1 MQHDFM
7 ENNPVA
13 SLLTKVLK
21 SPLSPHASRDAEYEA
36 WRDRFMRKRLD
47 VGLWIGLMAFL
58 SSSLL
63 QVSNWLFR
71 PEDFQEAWLR
81 SQVSTELSLLLCL
94 LLQHSKLGRR
104 YPSLVFLAFYWSVT
118 IIPQIQGTLSGVA
131 KPDILVWTIMFFG
144 QATFT
149 PVRWYLHL
157 AAQLG
162 VFLYYLGVNSALGV
176 TFSNPTTWM
185 KPSVMALYFFWV
197 CFIGNL
203 SVYLYEKLQKAEF
216 KARWDLEEAYGQL
229 EEEQKL
235 SESLLLNVL
244 PHSIATRLKQN
255 PKNLADSYTN
265 VSVLFADIVGFTELS
280 SHISPWELV
289 ELLNQ
294 IFSEFD
300 ALAEL
305 HQLEKIKTIGDAYM
319 VVSGLPEPRDDH
331 AQAIADMALDMQRAI
346 ATFNNKTGQNFRIR
360 IGIATGPVIAGVI
373 GIKKF
378 IYDLWGDTVNIASRM
393 ESHGIPGAIQV
404 TRETYLFLKDE
415 YSFQERGKVFIK
427 GKGEMTTYLLT
438 AKLPL
443 LESMIPPLR
452 DDA

>member
-1 MQHDFM
+1 MQQDFL
-7 ENNPVA
+7 ENSPVA

-21 SPLSPHASRDAEYEA
+21 SPLSPESSRDAEYIA

-47 VGLWIGLMAFL
+47 VGLWIGLIAFL

-63 QVSNWLFR
+63 QVSNLLFR
-71 PEDFQEAWLR
+71 PEEFMPDWLR
-81 SQVSTELSLLLCL
+81 SQVSIELTLLLCF

-104 YPSLVFLAFYWSVT
+104 YPSLVFMTFYWAVT
-118 IIPQIQGTLSGVA
+118 VVPQVQFTLSGVA
-131 KPDILVWTIMFFG
+131 KPDLLIWTVMFFG

-157 AAQLG
+157 GAQIG
-162 VFLYYLGVNSALGV
+162 VFLYYFVVNLALGV
-176 TFSNPTTWM
+176 RLATPTDWLT
-185 KPSVMALYFFWV
+185 PSVLVLYFFWV

-216 KARWDLEEAYGQL
+216 KARWDLEEAYAQL

-235 SESLLLNVL
+235 SESLLLNIL

-255 PKNLADSYTN
+255 PKNLADSYTD

-280 SHISPWELV
+280 SHISPRALV

-294 IFSEFD
+294 IFSDFD
-300 ALAEL
+300 ALAEV

-404 TRETYLFLKDE
+404 TRETYQFLKDE
-415 YSFQERGKVFIK
+415 YLFQERGKVFIK

-438 AKLPL
+438 GKNPL
-443 LESMIPPLR
+443 FIDKKSPESSTS
-452 DDA
+452 

>member
-1 MQHDFM
+1 MQQDFL

-13 SLLTKVLK
+13 SRLTKMLK
-21 SPLSPHASRDAEYEA
+21 SPLSPDASRDAEYEA

-47 VGLWIGLMAFL
+47 VGLWIGLIAFL

-63 QVSNWLFR
+63 QVSNLLFR
-71 PEDFQEAWLR
+71 PEEFRPDWLR
-81 SQVSTELSLLLCL
+81 SQVNTELSLLLCL

-104 YPSLVFLAFYWSVT
+104 YPSLVFLTFYWVVT
-118 IIPQIQGTLSGVA
+118 ILPQIQRTLSGVA
-131 KPDILVWTIMFFG
+131 QPELLVWTIMFFG

-157 AAQLG
+157 VAQLG

-176 TFSNPTTWM
+176 TFSNSITWM

-216 KARWDLEEAYGQL
+216 KARWDLEEAYAQL

-280 SHISPWELV
+280 SQISPWELV

-331 AQAIADMALDMQRAI
+331 AQAIADMALDMQQAI
-346 ATFNNKTGQNFRIR
+346 ATFNQKTEQNFRIR

-378 IYDLWGDTVNIASRM
+378 IYDLWGDTVNLASRM

-404 TRETYLFLKDE
+404 TRETYQFLKEE
-415 YSFQERGKVFIK
+415 YVFQERGKVFIK

-438 AKLPL
+438 GKNP
-443 LESMIPPLR
+443 EVVEGEQPGN
-452 DDA
+452 

>member
-1 MQHDFM
+1 MQHDFL

-13 SLLTKVLK
+13 SLLSKVLK
-21 SPLSPHASRDAEYEA
+21 SSTSADASRDAEYEA

-47 VGLWIGLMAFL
+47 VGLWIGLIAFL
-58 SSSLL
+58 SASLL

-71 PEDFQEAWLR
+71 PEEFRPDWLR
-81 SQVSTELSLLLCL
+81 SQVSIEICLLLCL

-104 YPSLVFLAFYWSVT
+104 YPSLVFFAFYWVVT
-118 IIPQIQGTLSGVA
+118 IVPQIPRTLSGVA
-131 KPDILVWTIMFFG
+131 QPELLVWTIMFFG

-162 VFLYYLGVNSALGV
+162 VFLYFLGVNSALGV
-176 TFSNPTTWM
+176 NFSNSISWM
-185 KPSVMALYFFWV
+185 KPSVLALYFFWV

-203 SVYLYEKLQKAEF
+203 SVYLYEQLQKAEF
-216 KARWDLEEAYGQL
+216 KARWDLEEAYAQL

-280 SHISPWELV
+280 SQISPWDLV

-319 VVSGLPEPRDDH
+319 VVSGLPEPREDH

-346 ATFNNKTGQNFRIR
+346 ATFNNKTGRNFRIR

-378 IYDLWGDTVNIASRM
+378 IYDLWGDTVNLASRM

-404 TRETYLFLKDE
+404 TRETYHFLKDE
-415 YSFQERGKVFIK
+415 YLFQERGKVFIK
-427 GKGEMTTYLLT
+427 GKGEMTTYLLMG
-438 AKLPL
+438 KSPGFV
-443 LESMIPPLR
+443 ER
-452 DDA
+452 E

>member
-1 MQHDFM
+1 MQHDFL

-13 SLLTKVLK
+13 SLLTKVFK
-21 SPLSPHASRDAEYEA
+21 SPLSANASHNAEYEA

-71 PEDFQEAWLR
+71 PGAFEPEWLR
-81 SQVSTELSLLLCL
+81 SQVSIELSLLLCL

-104 YPSLVFLAFYWSVT
+104 YPSLVFLIFYWSVT
-118 IIPQIQGTLSGVA
+118 IVPQVQDILSGVA
-131 KPDILVWTIMFFG
+131 QPDILVWTIMFFG

-157 AAQLG
+157 VAQLG
-162 VFLYYLGVNSALGV
+162 VFLYYFGVNTALGV
-176 TFSNPTTWM
+176 TLSSPGWLD
-185 KPSVMALYFFWV
+185 PPVVILYFFWV

-203 SVYLYEKLQKAEF
+203 SVYLYEHLQKAEF
-216 KARWDLEEAYGQL
+216 QARWDLEEAYAQL

-300 ALAEL
+300 ALADL

-331 AQAIADMALDMQRAI
+331 AQAIADMALDMQGAI
-346 ATFNNKTGQNFRIR
+346 ASFNQKTGQNFRIR

-404 TRETYLFLKDE
+404 TRETYQFLKGE
-415 YSFQERGKVFIK
+415 YVFQERGKVFIK
-427 GKGEMTTYLLT
+427 GKGEMTTYLLMG
-438 AKLPL
+438 KNPGDI
-443 LESMIPPLR
+443 EDEKPEN
-452 DDA
+452 

>member
-1 MQHDFM
+1 MHHDFL

-21 SPLSPHASRDAEYEA
+21 SPLSGDASRDAEYEA

-58 SSSLL
+58 SASLL
-63 QVSNWLFR
+63 QVSNGLFR
-71 PEDFQEAWLR
+71 PEEFRPDWLR
-81 SQVSTELSLLLCL
+81 SQVSIELSLLLCL
-94 LLQHSKLGRR
+94 LLHHSKLGRR
-104 YPSLVFLAFYWSVT
+104 SPNLVFFAFYWVVT
-118 IIPQIQGTLSGVA
+118 IVPQIPRTLSGVA
-131 KPDILVWTIMFFG
+131 QPELLVWTIMFFG

-149 PVRWYLHL
+149 PVRWSLHL
-157 AAQLG
+157 VAQLG
-162 VFLYYLGVNSALGV
+162 VFLYFLGVNSLLGV
-176 TFSNPTTWM
+176 TFSNSVSWM

-216 KARWDLEEAYGQL
+216 KARRDLEEAYAQL

-305 HQLEKIKTIGDAYM
+305 HELEKIKTIGDAYM
-319 VVSGLPEPRDDH
+319 VVSGLPEPREDH
-331 AQAIADMALDMQRAI
+331 AQAIADMALDMQGAI
-346 ATFNNKTGQNFRIR
+346 ATFNHKTGQNFRIR

-404 TRETYLFLKDE
+404 TRETYSFLKDE
-415 YSFQERGKVFIK
+415 YSFQERGKIFIK

-438 AKLPL
+438 GKLPL
-443 LESMIPPLR
+443 LERTVHPVR
-452 DDA
+452 GDG

>member
-1 MQHDFM
+1 MQHDFL

-21 SPLSPHASRDAEYEA
+21 SHTSADASPDAEYEA

-58 SSSLL
+58 SASLL
-63 QVSNWLFR
+63 QVSNWFFR
-71 PEDFQEAWLR
+71 PEEFEAAWLR
-81 SQVSTELSLLLCL
+81 SQVSIELSLLLCL

-104 YPSLVFLAFYWSVT
+104 YPSLVFFAFYWVVT
-118 IIPQIQGTLSGVA
+118 IVPQISRTLSGVA
-131 KPDILVWTIMFFG
+131 KPELLVWTIMFFG

-149 PVRWYLHL
+149 PVRWYFHL
-157 AAQLG
+157 AAQSG
-162 VFLYYLGVNSALGV
+162 VFLYFLGVNSALGLP
-176 TFSNPTTWM
+176 FSNPTPWM
-185 KPSVMALYFFWV
+185 EPSVTALYFFWV

-216 KARWDLEEAYGQL
+216 KARWNLEEAYAQL

-244 PHSIATRLKQN
+244 PHSIAVRLKQN

-280 SHISPWELV
+280 SQISPWDLV

-319 VVSGLPEPRDDH
+319 VVSGLPEPREDH
-331 AQAIADMALDMQRAI
+331 AQAIANMALDMQRAI
-346 ATFNNKTGQNFRIR
+346 ATFNNQTGRNFRIR

-404 TRETYLFLKDE
+404 TRETYQFLKDE
-415 YSFQERGKVFIK
+415 YVFQERGKVFIK

-438 AKLPL
+438 GKNPGVVDG
-443 LESMIPPLR
+443 E
-452 DDA
+452 